1 MQTDLRRD
9 TRDDRSSENI
19 SALRGLTHLLDEAI
33 TIPGTG
39 IKVGLDAL
47 LGLIPGLGDLAG
59 GVMGGYAILVASRL
73 GAPPSVLAHM
83 LLNIGIDSLVG
94 VLPVLGDLFDIGW
107 KANTKNLKLL
117 ERYVAAPASTKKGS
131 VGVLAVVLLA
141 LVAMIVGGVWLAF
154 TVVRALLGL
163 VT

>member
-1 MQTDLRRD
+1 MLLHRRMPPTFRRD
-9 TRDDRSSENI
+9 APADRSSENI
-19 SALRGLTHLLDEAI
+19 TALRGLTHLLDEAI

-47 LGLIPGLGDLAG
+47 IGLVPGLGDLAG

-73 GAPPSVLAHM
+73 GAPPSVLGHM

-107 KANTKNLKLL
+107 KSNTRNLRLL
-117 ERYVAAPASTKKGS
+117 EQYVENA
-131 VGVLAVVLLA
+131 VLRGV
-141 LVAMIVGGVWLAF
+141 
-154 TVVRALLGL
+154 
-163 VT
+163 